1 MTDGSRHRVSDQQSC
16 RSCRADDLRP
26 VLSFGQTPLAELLL
40 SEDDLGTSD
49 PLYPLELA
57 FCPSCA
63 LIQLVDTVDPG
74 LLYGGDYPYYT
85 SVAGGL
91 VRHFEASAKQI
102 LADRSL
108 GADSLVVEA
117 ASNDG
122 HMLRVFVDAG
132 VPVLGIDPAGG
143 PAAEAER
150 IGVPTLVDYFG
161 RELAERLRAAG
172 TRADVLLGNNVMN
185 LLDDP
190 NDFAAAVATLLVD
203 DGIAV
208 IEVPYI
214 VDTVDQGAFD
224 NVFHQNV
231 TYASVASMDA
241 LFRRHGL
248 HVNDVERVSTFG
260 GSLRLFIERRDARTA
275 RASALLAEE
284 QARGVDRYDYYADF
298 ADRAERTR
306 QDLNELLRAITARG
320 EQVVAY
326 GAAGGMATT
335 LLSYAGIDHH
345 LLAYAVDLNPH
356 KHGRY
361 TSGSRLLIRPPDA
374 LLEDSPAYVLLL
386 AWNYEPEILAQQEA
400 YRERGGRF
408 IIPIPEPRIV

>member
-1 MTDGSRHRVSDQQSC
+1 MTDDGGRGMPTDQPC
-16 RSCRADDLRP
+16 RSCGADDLRP
-26 VLSFGQTPLAELLL
+26 VLSLGRTPLAELLL
-40 SEDDLGTSD
+40 TEDDLGDSE
-49 PLYPLELA
+49 PLYLLELA
-57 FCPSCA
+57 FCSSCA
-63 LIQLVDTVDPG
+63 LVQLIDTVDPE

-102 LADRSL
+102 LADRHL
-108 GADSLVVEA
+108 GADSLVIEA

-122 HMLRVFVDAG
+122 HMLRVFADAG
-132 VPVLGIDPAGG
+132 VRVLGIDPASG
-143 PAAEAER
+143 PAAAAER

-161 RELAERLRAAG
+161 RDLAERLREGG
-172 TRADVLLGNNVMN
+172 TQADVVLGNNVLN
-185 LLDDP
+185 LLEDP
-190 NDFAAAVATLLVD
+190 NDFAAAVAALLVD

-231 TYASVASMDA
+231 TYASAVSMDA

-248 HVNDVERVSTFG
+248 HVNDIERVSTFG
-260 GSLRLFIERRDARTA
+260 GSLRLFIERRDARTG

-284 QARGVDRYDYYADF
+284 RARGVDGYGYYADF
-298 ADRAERTR
+298 AARAERTR
-306 QDLNELLRAITARG
+306 QILNQMLRDITASGDR
-320 EQVVAY
+320 VVAY

-335 LLSYAGIDHH
+335 LLSYADVDHH

-361 TSGSRLLIRPPDA
+361 TSGSRLLIRPPEI
-374 LLEDSPAYVLLL
+374 LLEDVPEFVLLL
-386 AWNYEPEILAQQEA
+386 AWNYEPEILAQQEE
-400 YRERGGRF
+400 YRRLGGRF